1 MNYIYLL
8 KVEKKW
14 QQDDDINEIVI
25 IKYLQQST
33 LWVN

>member
-14 QQDDDINEIVI
+14 QQDDDINKIVI